1 MAANLRSSPSN
12 ASKASSAKARR
23 PFPKMHKAFILAQ
36 RSQLARPHRLEWTV
50 PGSMMRNS
58 VAASGSGGRIAS
70 LSAAGRSYATHSDKD
85 SGTDALRASDEAKDR
100 ASDRNRSSSKNRK
113 DGQETSSENSSS
125 NNNQTPSSPFPGL
138 EGFFGGKLTRGGSG
152 GGVSGQA
159 RKSKDS
165 FPFNF
170 PGAAESGKDKE
181 AEQLNKSK
189 KTEGS
194 SGGGGSGGPS
204 APQGLGP
211 YLVPLGA
218 LVLFHFLSNGESSS
232 REITW
237 QEFRTAFLDKGLVDK
252 LVVVNRS
259 KVRVHLHS
267 NATGVL
273 YPQSP
278 AADGRS
284 SYYFS
289 IGSVEAFEKKLDD
302 AQSELGIPSSERVP
316 VAYKD
321 ETSVSSTLVSFA
333 PTLMIVGLLYYLS
346 RRAGGAAGGGMGGGP
361 GGIFGVGKS
370 KAKMF
375 NVSHLQV
382 TSLEFC

>member
-1 MAANLRSSPSN
+1 MTPSSSLAVANG
-12 ASKASSAKARR
+12 RR
-23 PFPKMHKAFILAQ
+23 A
-36 RSQLARPHRLEWTV
+36 
-50 PGSMMRNS
+50 
-58 VAASGSGGRIAS
+58 
-70 LSAAGRSYATHSDKD
+70 YATHSSGSQHKDAAKANEGSQKSVND
-85 SGTDALRASDEAKDR
+85 SGSG
-100 ASDRNRSSSKNRK
+100 RSRS
-113 DGQETSSENSSS
+113 GENSKEQEDQDS
-125 NNNQTPSSPFPGL
+125 QTTSSSPFPGL
-138 EGFFGGKLTRGGSG
+138 EGFFGGKLTRGGGSSTSAG
-152 GGVSGQA
+152 A
-159 RKSKDS
+159 KRSKDG
-165 FPFNF
+165 FPFSF
-170 PGAAESGKDKE
+170 PGASESGKDKE
-181 AEQLNKSK
+181 AEQLNKSS
-189 KTEGS
+189 S
-194 SGGGGSGGPS
+194 SGSGGKKSDGSPGSGGPS

-218 LVLFHFLSNGESSS
+218 LVLFHFMSNSESSS

-267 NATGVL
+267 NATSVL

-321 ETSVSSTLVSFA
+321 ETSISSTLVSFA

-346 RRAGGAAGGGMGGGP
+346 RRAGGAAGGGIGGGP

-375 NVSHLQV
+375 NASQAFRQFQI
-382 TSLEFC
+382 S

>member
-1 MAANLRSSPSN
+1 MR
-12 ASKASSAKARR
+12 
-23 PFPKMHKAFILAQ
+23 KAFILAQ
-36 RSQLARPHRLEWTV
+36 RSQLARPHRLQWAAAA
-50 PGSMMRNS
+50 PSASMMQS
-58 VAASGSGGRIAS
+58 PGVGGSGSRIAS
-70 LSAAGRSYATHSDKD
+70 SSTQRTRSYATHRDGD
-85 SGTDALRASDEAKDR
+85 AAAATDAARASDEAKDHP
-100 ASDRNRSSSKNRK
+100 AGDRKRK
-113 DGQETSSENSSS
+113 GDDQESSSS
-125 NNNQTPSSPFPGL
+125 NGNDSNNSKDQPSSSPFPGL
-138 EGFFGGKLTRGGSG
+138 EGFFGGKLSRGGNPGGLSG
-152 GGVSGQA
+152 NSGQA
-159 RKSKDS
+159 RRSAKDG
-165 FPFNF
+165 FPFSF
-170 PGAAESGKDKE
+170 PGASESGKDKE

-189 KTEGS
+189 KSEGG
-194 SGGGGSGGPS
+194 SGGPGGSSGGPS

-321 ETSVSSTLVSFA
+321 ETSISSTLVSFA

-346 RRAGGAAGGGMGGGP
+346 RRAGGGAGGGIGGGP

-375 NVSHLQV
+375 NVGDPVPFLHKPLLTLCVIARDRYQGQI
-382 TSLEFC
+382 

>member
-1 MAANLRSSPSN
+1 M
-12 ASKASSAKARR
+12 RR
-23 PFPKMHKAFILAQ
+23 AFILAQ
-36 RSQLARPHRLEWTV
+36 RSQLARPHRLEWAV
-50 PGSMMRNS
+50 PAPIQPSALSAG
-58 VAASGSGGRIAS
+58 ASGSHSRLQSSLAAS
-70 LSAAGRSYATHSDKD
+70 SRRTYATHSDGKAKAAAKAEE
-85 SGTDALRASDEAKDR
+85 SGKEGSQSEGA
-100 ASDRNRSSSKNRK
+100 RNRSGKSREKRDSGE
-113 DGQETSSENSSS
+113 D
-125 NNNQTPSSPFPGL
+125 QTPSSPFPGL
-138 EGFFGGKLTRGGSG
+138 DGFFGGKLSRGGGASTGPKRSG
-152 GGVSGQA
+152 DGFPF
-159 RKSKDS
+159 S
-165 FPFNF
+165 FP
-170 PGAAESGKDKE
+170 GSSESAKDKE
-181 AEQLNKSK
+181 SEQLNKSSSSGNGK
-189 KTEGS
+189 KSEGS
-194 SGGGGSGGPS
+194 SGSGGPS

-218 LVLFHFLSNGESSS
+218 LVLFHFLSNSESSS

-302 AQSELGIPSSERVP
+302 AQAELGIPSSERVP

-321 ETSVSSTLVSFA
+321 ETSISSTLVSFA

-346 RRAGGAAGGGMGGGP
+346 RRAGGAAGGGIGGGP

-375 NVSHLQV
+375 NVSSPQIL
-382 TSLEFC
+382 SLAILAKPTLPCSMRPT